1 MSKIIVYT
9 INDCPFCE
17 QEKAYLTE
25 HTLLFEEKNIDTNRA
40 YLTEMLAVSDNFTGV
55 PFTVIQKDDGNKVTL
70 KGFTKEEFDT
80 ALNLQIGGQ
89 DLQIGGSVPQVGNP
103 PVVDMSSSQEVVPAS
118 SGGTPPLSPSQE
130 PVIPIN
136 EPVATPPVVP
146 PPQTQT
152 VTPPLADMTVPNT
165 IPSAPSPQVQAKE
178 DHASTVVPTPT
189 STPASS
195 QDGVHDQKLQEI
207 LSNLQKISRMNGQSQ
222 EPVSTP
228 PVIPQ
233 TAPDPVVVPPNVNH
247 DALSNQTPSVPPPFY
262 QPPAPHVENT
272 EPTDSAPSY
281 QPQPIVSESVPPIL
295 SSPSV
300 GSQPLADTTPP
311 PPIPDFPK

>member
-55 PFTVIQKDDGNKVTL
+55 PFTVIQKDDGNKVIL

-89 DLQIGGSVPQVGNP
+89 DLQIGGSVPQAGNP
-103 PVVDMSSSQEVVPAS
+103 PVVAMSSSQEVVPAS
-118 SGGTPPLSPSQE
+118 SGGTPPSSPSQE

-136 EPVATPPVVP
+136 ESVATPPVVP
-146 PPQTQT
+146 PQQTQG
-152 VTPPLADMTVPNT
+152 VTPPLADMTAPNT
-165 IPSAPSPQVQAKE
+165 IPSAPLPQVQAKE
-178 DHASTVVPTPT
+178 DHSSTVVPTSTP
-189 STPASS
+189 TPASS
-195 QDGVHDQKLQEI
+195 QDGVHDQKLQDI
-207 LSNLQKISRMNGQSQ
+207 LSNLQKISGMNGQS
-222 EPVSTP
+222 T
-228 PVIPQ
+228 
-233 TAPDPVVVPPNVNH
+233 DPVVVPPNVNH
-247 DALSNQTPSVPPPFY
+247 DALANQTPSVPPPFY

-272 EPTDSAPSY
+272 EPTDPAPST
-281 QPQPIVSESVPPIL
+281 QPQPIVSESVPSIP

-300 GSQPLADTTPP
+300 GSKPSSDTTSP
-311 PPIPDFPK
+311 PPIPDFPKQ

>member
-9 INDCPFCE
+9 INNCPFCE

-55 PFTVIQKDDGNKVTL
+55 PFTVIQKDDGNKATL

-89 DLQIGGSVPQVGNP
+89 NPQDGGQDLHIGGSVPQAGNP
-103 PVVDMSSSQEVVPAS
+103 PVVAMSSSQEVVPAS
-118 SGGTPPLSPSQE
+118 SGGTPSLSPSQE
-130 PVIPIN
+130 PVIPTN
-136 EPVATPPVVP
+136 DPVATPPVVP
-146 PPQTQT
+146 PPQTQS
-152 VTPPLADMTVPNT
+152 VTPPLSDMTVPNT
-165 IPSAPSPQVQAKE
+165 IPSAPSPQVQAQE

-189 STPASS
+189 LTPASS
-195 QDGVHDQKLQEI
+195 QDGVHDQKLQDI
-207 LSNLQKISRMNGQSQ
+207 LSNLQKISGMNAQS
-222 EPVSTP
+222 
-228 PVIPQ
+228 
-233 TAPDPVVVPPNVNH
+233 PDPVVVPPNVNH

-272 EPTDSAPSY
+272 EPTDTAPST
-281 QPQPIVSESVPPIL
+281 QPQPIVSESVPSIP

-300 GSQPLADTTPP
+300 GSQPLPDTTSP